1 MWHLLDYNVTPLKV
15 CVNNIILVTLH
26 YISNC
31 EQNYKV
37 KVDKNVGNPKETSCK
52 WLAQGSSWVFKGG
65 KRLMYYTDILVLVC
79 RRYHWQTAVLFV
91 GMFSCSG
98 LCKLLLLKGL
108 GCQTN
113 AQSKRGRILN
123 KKLYGTNRILI
134 NSISDRCKQRN
145 IYSTDIINITQ

>member
-37 KVDKNVGNPKETSCK
+37 RVDKNVGNPKETSCK

-65 KRLMYYTDILVLVC
+65 KRLMYYTNILVLFLEG
-79 RRYHWQTAVLFV
+79 T
-91 GMFSCSG
+91 
-98 LCKLLLLKGL
+98 
-108 GCQTN
+108 
-113 AQSKRGRILN
+113 SKMHFYL
-123 KKLYGTNRILI
+123 
-134 NSISDRCKQRN
+134 
-145 IYSTDIINITQ
+145 